1 MVSPHMNGDIE
12 GLFTAQKREKTR
24 SKLYSLE
31 NNACHGQM
39 NIIQTDKRT
48 KQLKL

>member
-31 NNACHGQM
+31 NNACHESDEH
-39 NIIQTDKRT
+39 NTNR
-48 KQLKL
+48 